1 MMLRNTIK
9 VYSEYAG
16 FTISKAHDNDAGFDL
31 KTPIDFVLRAGSS
44 EVIDTGIHID
54 IPESWYG
61 KLEGRSGLNI
71 KHDIVCLGGVID
83 SGYTGS
89 IVVKLY
95 NLGSEDYKFKAGDK
109 IVQLIIQPCLF
120 SAIGIEYVASCD
132 EFNDSDRKN
141 NGFGSSGR

>member
-1 MMLRNTIK
+1 MLLGNTIK
-9 VYSEYAG
+9 VYSEHEG
-16 FTISKAHDNDAGFDL
+16 FTISKAHLNDAGFDL
-31 KTPIDFVLRAGSS
+31 KTPRDFVLRAGSS

-61 KLEGRSGLNI
+61 KLEGRSGLNV

-95 NLGSEDYKFKAGDK
+95 NLGSEDYKFKAGDR
-109 IVQLIIQPCLF
+109 IVQLIIQPCPF
-120 SAIGIEYVASCD
+120 SGIGIENVDSCD